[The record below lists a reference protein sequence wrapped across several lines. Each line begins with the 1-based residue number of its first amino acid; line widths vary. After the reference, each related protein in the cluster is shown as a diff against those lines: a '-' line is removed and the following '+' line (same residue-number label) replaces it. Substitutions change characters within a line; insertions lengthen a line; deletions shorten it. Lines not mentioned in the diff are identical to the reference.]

1 MNINQMYPG
10 TYLKGADF
18 ARGPQIFT
26 IASITMETLGQGQ
39 NQETKPVLRFSGIDQ
54 GMALNVTNG
63 HAIATLYGDETND
76 WIGKPIEVYFD
87 PNIMMKGERKGGLR
101 VRAPSG
107 QAMQSQPQ
115 QPVQAPVQSAG
126 VQSVANPMSAPQ
138 PPQQIPVA
146 PQTYP
151 QQQVA
156 PQPAQPGVV
165 PNPNGTGVPWE

>member
-26 IASITMETLGQGQ
+26 IASIAMETLGQGQ

-107 QAMQSQPQ
+107 QAIQSQPQ
-115 QPVQAPVQSAG
+115 
-126 VQSVANPMSAPQ
+126 Q